1 MEGGASALPP
11 TGPSSS
17 KQSLDRGIV
26 GLPELP
32 EAHNPL
38 PPSPICLRS
47 SCSHCPQDLWPVR
60 PRSSPLPRWGSLG
73 ILVPAGFP
81 ETCPSCAA
89 SFPTPGS
96 PACEPLT
103 PLAQVLRSALHAG
116 FSALLAA
123 PGHMQ
128 GAGTANGQV
137 CFFLYCC
144 VALGR
149 SLDLSEPLL

>member
-26 GLPELP
+26 GLPDLP

-38 PPSPICLRS
+38 PPSPICLRPS
-47 SCSHCPQDLWPVR
+47 YTTAHRTSGPSVPAPA
-60 PRSSPLPRWGSLG
+60 LPRWGSLG